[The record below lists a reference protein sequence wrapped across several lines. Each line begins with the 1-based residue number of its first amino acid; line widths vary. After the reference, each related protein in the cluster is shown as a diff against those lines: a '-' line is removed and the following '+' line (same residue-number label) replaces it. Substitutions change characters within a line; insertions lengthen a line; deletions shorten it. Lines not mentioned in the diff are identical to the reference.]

1 MKSSIVLNFAAS
13 LLIVL
18 LWAFPKFW
26 YTAQDDS
33 QAVGWFEEKTDLQ
46 GWDYVEIPVA
56 ESAER
61 VLVADTL
68 FSGEFVNSTNSL
80 KVTAFSARRL
90 SEDMNEIGLFVHTP
104 DRCWTE
110 SGWQISPSQPETVTI
125 SINDREILFERR
137 IFSFQGVQHL
147 VYFTG
152 LIDGQTLPY
161 RLDHNLSVA
170 MRFQLNQ
177 DKSTAGATARSS
189 DSRFWNRIWESFTS
203 RRRITGPKQFLRI
216 STEILGGQPDNE
228 DILLHNFIS
237 SWLT

>member
-1 MKSSIVLNFAAS
+1 MAINFAAS

-26 YTAQDDS
+26 YTAKDES
-33 QAVGWFEEKTDLQ
+33 QSVGWFQEKTDLP
-46 GWDYVEIPVA
+46 GWDYFEIPVA

-68 FSGEFVNSTNSL
+68 FSGEFVNTTNFL

-125 SINDREILFERR
+125 SINDRDILFERR

-170 MRFQLNQ
+170 MRFQLNHEQ

-216 STEILGGQPDNE
+216 STEISGQSDNE
-228 DILLHNFIS
+228 DTILRNFIA